1 MKMIFMIVNK
11 QKLVLDIF
19 LNLLERIS
27 TLFQNKVIF
36 LSLNKRTSILLQSL
50 FFYRVLQSHF
60 ELYNYTLNFHCH

>member
-36 LSLNKRTSILLQSL
+36 LSLNKRTPILLQSL
-50 FFYRVLQSHF
+50 FFIEYFSPIL
-60 ELYNYTLNFHCH
+60 NYIITL